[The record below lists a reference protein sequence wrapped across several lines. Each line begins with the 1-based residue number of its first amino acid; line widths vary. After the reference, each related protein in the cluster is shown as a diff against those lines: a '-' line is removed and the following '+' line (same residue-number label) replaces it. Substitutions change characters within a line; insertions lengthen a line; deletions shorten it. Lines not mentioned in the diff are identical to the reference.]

1 MNRCPQLGKGRNQQ
15 SDTEL
20 KRHVDESRESQ
31 SVDSW
36 DTIHEV
42 IESDFLI
49 SPGDIYPS
57 RKVELQDAKV
67 AEETLRKFELLCEEQ
82 QEAFSKNNQDIG
94 KTQLIEMEIDTGTS
108 VLLAQSP
115 YTLPLKHYD

>member
-1 MNRCPQLGKGRNQQ
+1 MVKVKAKEPVGDKNRERLSDESMNQCPQPGKGRNQQ
-15 SDTEL
+15 RDIET

-31 SVDSW
+31 SDSW

-57 RKVELQDAKV
+57 RKVELQDADV
-67 AEETLRKFELLCEEQ
+67 AEETLCKFESLCEEQ
-82 QEAFSKNNQDIG
+82 QEAFSKEQPRYWKNA
-94 KTQLIEMEIDTGTS
+94 
-108 VLLAQSP
+108 V
-115 YTLPLKHYD
+115 